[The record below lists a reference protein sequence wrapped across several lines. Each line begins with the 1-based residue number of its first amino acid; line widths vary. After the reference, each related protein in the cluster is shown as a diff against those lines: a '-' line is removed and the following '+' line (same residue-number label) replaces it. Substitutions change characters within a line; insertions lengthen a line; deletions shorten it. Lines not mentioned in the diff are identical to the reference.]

1 MNSDNSFYV
10 TLLSNG
16 SQILYP
22 DNTVGAFTTELAR
35 PIELDPE
42 FRWQVSLCEFSCPAA
57 LAVEGSGSG
66 DFIGL
71 IYCDLISPPPV
82 GSSLARCLRSF
93 TYVYGLPC
101 AFIFDSPYYMPVEST
116 AAFKNIRIE
125 ILILTGKRVPFEPS
139 ETPLRLVLYF
149 RRHCMW
155 D

>member
-16 SQILYP
+16 SQTLYP
-22 DNTVGAFTTELAR
+22 DNTVGSFTTELAR

-42 FRWQVSLCEFSCPAA
+42 FRCQVSRCEFSCPAV
-57 LAVEGSGSG
+57 LADEGSGSD

-71 IYCDLISPPPV
+71 IYCDLISPQPV
-82 GSSLARCLRSF
+82 GSTLARCLRSF

-101 AFIFDSPYYMPVEST
+101 SFIFDNTYYMPVEST

-125 ILILTGKRVPFEPS
+125 ILTLTGKRVPFES
-139 ETPLRLVLYF
+139 RETPSRLVLHF
-149 RRHCMW
+149 RRHRVW
-155 D
+155 G